1 MLDSLKSWKTKRDGP
16 PLASGPNHV
25 PVRVDIS
32 CRSGVQERPCG
43 GRGRTQFDQRPF
55 LIRRIGFK
63 PRPKARK
70 PILGGLVSR
79 YVGRPRQGY

>member
-1 MLDSLKSWKTKRDGP
+1 MLDCLKRWKTKMDGP
-16 PLASGPNHV
+16 PLASGPDHV

-32 CRSGVQERPCG
+32 CRSGVQERPFG

-70 PILGGLVSR
+70 PIPGGLVSR
-79 YVGRPRQGY
+79 YVRHPRQGY